1 MDHEQPQQQSPQPT
15 RIQYSE
21 QRIDLLRC
29 SLISQEVE
37 IGRHLAE
44 IRYRRGHV
52 HEALQA
58 FQRLAERTEDAA
70 IFLTNMRGLAEDESD
85 VFATME
91 NVLLQQQQLLLT
103 QVEEVEQ
110 GISGEVTGDPISP
123 AEPLSPTASTPTRTV
138 PQASPI
144 SPPAG
149 PRDYPFPPDNQN
161 AASQLDFP
169 SIAQPPGS
177 PFPPAED
184 DRGLVSASAD
194 QRRASPPPQAAF
206 GIQAPSQAPA
216 AGIVQPLS
224 PAPRYKPWPTVD
236 PAFAKSALTP
246 ISFRGQHVS
255 EPRAAH
261 DMSGAV
267 HIRRQLDEQEERQE
281 AERDAKWWADIGK
294 DISPARSQNSRK
306 RQGDELP
313 GTPGKRQQTENSRA
327 RGLRGGK
334 EEGNKWFRELFK
346 KLNPFPSRD
355 RNGKE
360 SKHQHSFGND
370 QIISDTIQTHY
381 HEKGVEGLLRIASLK
396 SQFHPAHQEEKAVRD
411 QLADLVTLYDSM
423 TTRFSRQTASSPD
436 YETQSQIETLLEAF
450 RKFPVELF
458 DTPETCRTLEDLATF
473 CEATD
478 RTTPKTP
485 EEEEQKAAALASAA
499 AMIGQCHDRL
509 EKQILFAA
517 KVFVDGEKTGGL
529 FANWINGERGHL
541 AHEAAF
547 GERAR
552 QTPKLFR
559 RGRGQYHVV

>member
-1 MDHEQPQQQSPQPT
+1 MVMSMKLYK
-15 RIQYSE
+15 RFS
-21 QRIDLLRC
+21 
-29 SLISQEVE
+29 
-37 IGRHLAE
+37 
-44 IRYRRGHV
+44 
-52 HEALQA
+52 
-58 FQRLAERTEDAA
+58 
-70 IFLTNMRGLAEDESD
+70 AEDESD
-85 VFATME
+85 AFATME

-123 AEPLSPTASTPTRTV
+123 AEPLSPTASTPTRNI
-138 PQASPI
+138 PEASPI
-144 SPPAG
+144 PPPAG
-149 PRDYPFPPDNQN
+149 PREYPFPPDNQN
-161 AASQLDFP
+161 AASQRDFP

-177 PFPPAED
+177 LFPPAED
-184 DRGLVSASAD
+184 DRGLVFASASP
-194 QRRASPPPQAAF
+194 RRASPPPQAAF

-255 EPRAAH
+255 EPRAAQ

-281 AERDAKWWADIGK
+281 AERDAKWLADMGK
-294 DISPARSQNSRK
+294 DISPARPQNSRK

-334 EEGNKWFRELFK
+334 EKGNKWFRELFK

-360 SKHQHSFGND
+360 SKPQHSFGND
-370 QIISDTIQTHY
+370 QINSDTSQSHY
-381 HEKGVEGLLRIASLK
+381 HEKSVEGLLRIASLK
-396 SQFHPAHQEEKAVRD
+396 SHFHPAHQEEKAVRD

-436 YETQSQIETLLEAF
+436 YETQMQIETLLEAF

-458 DTPETCRTLEDLATF
+458 DAPDTCRTLEDLATF
-473 CEATD
+473 CETTD
-478 RTTPKTP
+478 RTTTKTP
-485 EEEEQKAAALASAA
+485 EEAEQKAAALASVA

-509 EKQILFAA
+509 EKQTLFAA